1 MVETFKISGTTD
13 LNDLFHC
20 AKGDICSLVI
30 EVDLSPSTTDANSLN
45 LQLLVHAI
53 SAFRHQSCEFG
64 TRSWRGV
71 LDTTL
76 CDTQIFSDLWFS
88 PGTPV
93 FSNRTDRHDI
103 TEILLKVALN
113 TTSITLHCRNVPC
126 TFYIT
131 LFFILFLS
139 SEI

>member
-20 AKGDICSLVI
+20 AKGDIYICGLVI
-30 EVDLSPSTTDANSLN
+30 KVDHNPSTTDANSLN

-53 SAFRHQSCEFG
+53 SSFRHQSCEFG

-76 CDTQIFSDLWFS
+76 CDKQILSDLWFS

-93 FSNRTDRHDI
+93 
-103 TEILLKVALN
+103 
-113 TTSITLHCRNVPC
+113 
-126 TFYIT
+126 
-131 LFFILFLS
+131 LFPPIELTAT
-139 SEI
+139 I